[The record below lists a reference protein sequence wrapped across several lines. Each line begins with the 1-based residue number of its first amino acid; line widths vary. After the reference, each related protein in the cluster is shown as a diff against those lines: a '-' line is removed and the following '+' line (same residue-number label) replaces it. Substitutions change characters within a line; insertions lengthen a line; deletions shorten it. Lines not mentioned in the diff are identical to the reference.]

1 MSNFPALVPSSRTFV
16 PGNYPST
23 LYQGISGAEN
33 RVRSS
38 NVLTD
43 STLTLQFIGL
53 SEAEVLAI
61 LLHYQARRGPYGNFN
76 LPAEVWSGVSNAAD
90 YTLQGYAW
98 SYLEPPVVEDYP
110 CGQHGVEVQLSTSVA
125 PTPDILPFTTVITTG
140 LTAGL
145 ARAANGASLNVSV
158 SLAPGEPG
166 VFVDVPALL
175 RGLKLT
181 SQPNL
186 SSFTVN
192 R

>member
-61 LLHYQARRGPYGNFN
+61 LLHYRARRGSYGNFS

-125 PTPDILPFTTVITTG
+125 PTPDILPFTTVIAMTLTTG
-140 LTAGL
+140 MG
-145 ARAANGASLNVSV
+145 RAANGTSQTLTFSLAAGAPVGAQVSV
-158 SLAPGEPG
+158 PSLLATIEIELL
-166 VFVDVPALL
+166 VP
-175 RGLKLT
+175 
-181 SQPNL
+181 
-186 SSFTVN
+186 
-192 R
+192 

>member
-53 SEAEVLAI
+53 SEAEVLRI
-61 LLHYQARRGPYGNFN
+61 LLHYQARRGSYGNFS

-98 SYLEPPVVEDYP
+98 SYLEPPMVEDYP
-110 CGQHGVEVQLSTSVA
+110 CGEHGVEVQLSTSVA
-125 PTPDILPFTTVITTG
+125 PTPDILPFTTVIAMT
-140 LTAGL
+140 LAAGMG
-145 ARAANGASLNVSV
+145 RAANGTSQTLSV
-158 SLAPGEPG
+158 TISPG
-166 VFVDVPALL
+166 VASRPIVVPSAVA
-175 RGLKLT
+175 T
-181 SQPNL
+181 ISIAFPVP
-186 SSFTVN
+186 S
-192 R
+192 

>member
-38 NVLTD
+38 NVLID

-61 LLHYQARRGPYGNFN
+61 LLHYQARRGPYGNFS

-110 CGQHGVEVQLSTSVA
+110 CGEHGVEVQLSTSVA
-125 PTPDILPFTTVITTG
+125 PTPDILPFTTVIAMT
-140 LTAGL
+140 LTAGMG
-145 ARAANGASLNVSV
+145 RAANGTSQTLNI
-158 SLAPGEPG
+158 SLAAGAPG
-166 VFVDVPALL
+166 VIIEVPSVVTTFLIAFPVP
-175 RGLKLT
+175 G
-181 SQPNL
+181 S
-186 SSFTVN
+186 
-192 R
+192 

>member
-53 SEAEVLAI
+53 SEAEVLEI
-61 LLHYQARRGPYGNFN
+61 LLHYQARRGTYGNFS

-110 CGQHGVEVQLSTSVA
+110 CGEHGVEVQLSTSVA
-125 PTPDILPFTTVITTG
+125 PTLDILPFTTVIAMT
-140 LTAGL
+140 LTAGMG
-145 ARAANGASLNVSV
+145 RAANGTLQTINVELAGGFASRIIV
-158 SLAPGEPG
+158 
-166 VFVDVPALL
+166 VPHEVATLL
-175 RGLKLT
+175 IDFPVP
-181 SQPNL
+181 S
-186 SSFTVN
+186 
-192 R
+192 

>member
-61 LLHYQARRGPYGNFN
+61 LLHYQARRGPYGNFS

-110 CGQHGVEVQLSTSVA
+110 CGHHGVEVQLSTSVA
-125 PTPDILPFTTVITTG
+125 PTPDILPFTTVIAMG
-140 LTAGL
+140 LTAGMG
-145 ARAANGASLNVSV
+145 RAANG
-158 SLAPGEPG
+158 
-166 VFVDVPALL
+166 
-175 RGLKLT
+175 T
-181 SQPNL
+181 SQTLSITILPGSLSQIIIVPNTIATIL
-186 SSFTVN
+186 IGFPVPS
-192 R
+192 

>member
-61 LLHYQARRGPYGNFN
+61 LLHYQARRASYGNFS
-76 LPAEVWSGVSNAAD
+76 LPVEVWSGVSNAAD

-110 CGQHGVEVQLSTSVA
+110 CGEHGVEVQLSTSVA
-125 PTPDILPFTTVITTG
+125 PTLDILPFTTVIAMT
-140 LTAGL
+140 LTAGMG
-145 ARAANGASLNVSV
+145 RAANGTLQTINVELAGGFASRIIV
-158 SLAPGEPG
+158 
-166 VFVDVPALL
+166 VPHEVATLL
-175 RGLKLT
+175 IDFPVP
-181 SQPNL
+181 S
-186 SSFTVN
+186 
-192 R
+192 

>member
-1 MSNFPALVPSSRTFV
+1 MSNFPALIPSSRTFV

-61 LLHYQARRGPYGNFN
+61 LLHYQARRGSYGNFS

-125 PTPDILPFTTVITTG
+125 PTPDILPFTTAIAMT
-140 LTAGL
+140 LTDGKG
-145 ARAANGASLNVSV
+145 RAANGTAQSISV
-158 SLAPGEPG
+158 SISPGAVGQIVVVSNTIATVLIAFP
-166 VFVDVPALL
+166 VP
-175 RGLKLT
+175 
-181 SQPNL
+181 S
-186 SSFTVN
+186 
-192 R
+192 

>member
-1 MSNFPALVPSSRTFV
+1 M
-16 PGNYPST
+16 
-23 LYQGISGAEN
+23 YQGISGAEN

-61 LLHYQARRGPYGNFN
+61 LLHYQARRGSYGNFS

-110 CGQHGVEVQLSTSVA
+110 CGEHGVEVQLSTSVA
-125 PTPDILPFTTVITTG
+125 PTPDILPFTTVIAMT
-140 LTAGL
+140 LTAGMG
-145 ARAANGASLNVSV
+145 RAANGTSQTLSITI
-158 SLAPGEPG
+158 LPG
-166 VFVDVPALL
+166 VASRPIVVPSAIA
-175 RGLKLT
+175 T
-181 SQPNL
+181 ISIAFPVP
-186 SSFTVN
+186 S
-192 R
+192 

>member
-1 MSNFPALVPSSRTFV
+1 MSNFPALIPSSRTFV

-61 LLHYQARRGPYGNFN
+61 LLHYQARRGSYGNFS

-98 SYLEPPVVEDYP
+98 SYLDPPVVEDYP
-110 CGQHGVEVQLSTSVA
+110 CGEHGVEVQLSTSVA
-125 PTPDILPFTTVITTG
+125 PTPDILPFTTVIAMT
-140 LTAGL
+140 LTAGMG
-145 ARAANGASLNVSV
+145 RAANGTSQTLSV
-158 SLAPGEPG
+158 TISPG
-166 VFVDVPALL
+166 VASRPIVVPSTIA
-175 RGLKLT
+175 T
-181 SQPNL
+181 ISIAFPVP
-186 SSFTVN
+186 S
-192 R
+192 

>member
-1 MSNFPALVPSSRTFV
+1 
-16 PGNYPST
+16 

-61 LLHYQARRGPYGNFN
+61 LLHYQARRGSYGNFS

-98 SYLEPPVVEDYP
+98 SYLDPPVVEDYP
-110 CGQHGVEVQLSTSVA
+110 CGEHGVEVQLSTSVA
-125 PTPDILPFTTVITTG
+125 PTPDILPFTTVIAMT
-140 LTAGL
+140 LTAGMG
-145 ARAANGASLNVSV
+145 RAANGTSQTLSV
-158 SLAPGEPG
+158 TISPG
-166 VFVDVPALL
+166 VASRPIVVPSTIA
-175 RGLKLT
+175 T
-181 SQPNL
+181 ISIAFPVP
-186 SSFTVN
+186 S
-192 R
+192 

>member
-61 LLHYQARRGPYGNFN
+61 LLHYQARRGSYGNFS
-76 LPAEVWSGVSNAAD
+76 LPTEVWSGVSNAAD

-110 CGQHGVEVQLSTSVA
+110 CGEHGVEVQLSTSVA
-125 PTPDILPFTTVITTG
+125 PTPDILPFTTVIAMA
-140 LTAGL
+140 LTAGMG
-145 ARAANGASLNVSV
+145 RAANGTSQTLSISLAAGAPVGAQVSV
-158 SLAPGEPG
+158 PSLLATIEIELL
-166 VFVDVPALL
+166 VP
-175 RGLKLT
+175 
-181 SQPNL
+181 
-186 SSFTVN
+186 
-192 R
+192 

>member
-1 MSNFPALVPSSRTFV
+1 MSNFPALIPSSRTFV

-38 NVLTD
+38 NVLID
-43 STLTLQFIGL
+43 STLTMQFIGL

-61 LLHYQARRGPYGNFN
+61 LLHYQARRGPYGNFS

-110 CGQHGVEVQLSTSVA
+110 CGEHGVEVQLSTSVA
-125 PTPDILPFTTVITTG
+125 PTPDILPFTTVI
-140 LTAGL
+140 AMGL
-145 ARAANGASLNVSV
+145 AAGMGRAANGTSQTLSISLTAGAPVGAQVSV
-158 SLAPGEPG
+158 PSLLATIEIE
-166 VFVDVPALL
+166 FLVP
-175 RGLKLT
+175 
-181 SQPNL
+181 
-186 SSFTVN
+186 
-192 R
+192 

>member
-110 CGQHGVEVQLSTSVA
+110 CGHHGVEVQLSTSVA
-125 PTPDILPFTTVITTG
+125 PTLDILPFTTVIAMT
-140 LTAGL
+140 LTAGMG
-145 ARAANGASLNVSV
+145 RAANG
-158 SLAPGEPG
+158 
-166 VFVDVPALL
+166 
-175 RGLKLT
+175 T
-181 SQPNL
+181 SQTINVALTGGFASKIIVVPHEVATL
-186 SSFTVN
+186 LISFPVPS
-192 R
+192 

>member
-1 MSNFPALVPSSRTFV
+1 MSNFPALVPSSRVFV

-61 LLHYQARRGPYGNFN
+61 LLHYQARRGSYGNFS
-76 LPAEVWSGVSNAAD
+76 LPAEVWSGVSNAGD

-125 PTPDILPFTTVITTG
+125 PTPDILPFTTVIAMT
-140 LTAGL
+140 LTAGMG
-145 ARAANGASLNVSV
+145 RAANGTSQTLSI
-158 SLAPGEPG
+158 SLAAGSPG
-166 VFVDVPALL
+166 VIIPVPSVIATFLIAFPVP
-175 RGLKLT
+175 
-181 SQPNL
+181 S
-186 SSFTVN
+186 
-192 R
+192 